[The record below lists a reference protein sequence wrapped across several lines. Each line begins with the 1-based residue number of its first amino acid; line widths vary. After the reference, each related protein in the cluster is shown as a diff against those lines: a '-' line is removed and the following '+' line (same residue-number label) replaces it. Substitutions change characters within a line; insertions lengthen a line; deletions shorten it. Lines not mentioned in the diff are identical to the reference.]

1 MVGSVVSV
9 SIPLEPVP
17 LATVIIPVEAA
28 TLKSLAGG
36 FAFESYPD
44 FVTLIEVYVKVKQHP
59 ELLPLAGSMSGS
71 VVVSVPN

>member
-36 FAFESYPD
+36 FEFESYPD
-44 FVTLIEVYVKVKQHP
+44 LVTLIEV
-59 ELLPLAGSMSGS
+59 
-71 VVVSVPN
+71 